1 MTGLVTAQQKDA
13 IIEARGQSKLVAAT
27 AGTRKYTITLNDGR
41 KFICIDLMNEDPGE
55 VERQLRVQFAHYGV
69 EKIEL

>member
-1 MTGLVTAQQKDA
+1 MTGMVTAQQKDA
-13 IIEARGQSKLVAAT
+13 IIEARGQSKQVV
-27 AGTRKYTITLNDGR
+27 AGTRKYTITLKDGR
-41 KFICIDLMNEDPGE
+41 QFICIDLMNEDPGE